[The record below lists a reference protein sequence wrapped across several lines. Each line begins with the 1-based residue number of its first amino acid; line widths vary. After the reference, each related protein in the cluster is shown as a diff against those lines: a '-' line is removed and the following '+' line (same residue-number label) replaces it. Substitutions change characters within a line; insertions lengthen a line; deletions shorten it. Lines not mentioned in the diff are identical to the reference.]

1 MIFGNSIVFGTLYNL
16 SLLMLIKIKLGS
28 NTSMVIIPIIPI
40 LIHSFVN
47 NEPKI
52 LLVDSTC
59 NSFPYGQ

>member
-1 MIFGNSIVFGTLYNL
+1 MIFGNSVVFGTLNNL

-47 NEPKI
+47 NAPKT
-52 LLVDSTC
+52 LLVYSTC